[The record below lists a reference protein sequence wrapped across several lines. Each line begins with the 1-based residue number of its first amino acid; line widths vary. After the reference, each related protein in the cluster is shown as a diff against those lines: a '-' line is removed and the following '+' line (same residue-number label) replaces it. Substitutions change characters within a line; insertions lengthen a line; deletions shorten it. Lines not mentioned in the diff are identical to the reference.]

1 MADPNG
7 YNPIDILL
15 ARNPAGKTKVRELFS
30 SRIRPCVG
38 VILPPPIRAKHA
50 PREGS
55 MYPFVGY
62 KRLQRGQKLA

>member
-1 MADPNG
+1 
-7 YNPIDILL
+7 
-15 ARNPAGKTKVRELFS
+15 LFS